1 MNHFSLPAF
10 KTPLLV
16 FSLTVWLWCAYM
28 WISKFTLHGPL
39 WTSWIYWLKLF
50 IKFGKLL
57 TLISSN
63 ILSDPFTLS
72 FASGTPITYIFLLL
86 MVSYIS
92 LIFWLFSF
100 ILFFFS
106 CFRLDNLSWPVFKFT
121 DIFSSA
127 NANLLLSLYFGF
139 LLLDIIIFSFRI
151 TIWSF
156 FYKFYLLIDIVYML
170 ILNSHTFFNF
180 LDTVSFSS
188 FHILIIG
195 DLTPF

>member
-1 MNHFSLPAF
+1 MNQFSLPAF

-57 TLISSN
+57 ILISWN

-86 MVSYIS
+86 MILHIS
-92 LIFWLFSF
+92 NFLVIFLHS
-100 ILFFFS
+100 FFFS

-121 DIFSSA
+121 DFFSSA

-139 LLLDIIIFSFRI
+139 FLLGIIIFSFRI

-170 ILNSHTFFNF
+170 ILNSHT
-180 LDTVSFSS
+180 
-188 FHILIIG
+188 
-195 DLTPF
+195 LTF

>member
-1 MNHFSLPAF
+1 MNQFSLPAF

-39 WTSWIYWLKLF
+39 WTSCIYRLKLFITKLF

-86 MVSYIS
+86 MVLHIS
-92 LIFWLFSF
+92 NFLVIFLHSFFSPVSDWIISVDLSSSLLIFFFCQCKSTLESLLWIFPFRYHNFQLQNNYLVLF
-100 ILFFFS
+100 
-106 CFRLDNLSWPVFKFT
+106 
-121 DIFSSA
+121 
-127 NANLLLSLYFGF
+127 
-139 LLLDIIIFSFRI
+139 
-151 TIWSF
+151 
-156 FYKFYLLIDIVYML
+156 
-170 ILNSHTFFNF
+170 
-180 LDTVSFSS
+180 
-188 FHILIIG
+188 
-195 DLTPF
+195 

>member
-100 ILFFFS
+100 ILFFFPVS
-106 CFRLDNLSWPVFKFT
+106 DWIISVDLSSSLL
-121 DIFSSA
+121 IF
-127 NANLLLSLYFGF
+127 F
-139 LLLDIIIFSFRI
+139 LLPMQIYSWVSTLDFCF
-151 TIWSF
+151 
-156 FYKFYLLIDIVYML
+156 
-170 ILNSHTFFNF
+170 
-180 LDTVSFSS
+180 
-188 FHILIIG
+188 
-195 DLTPF
+195 